1 MPIHGYSFS
10 ETAAIPKTAVSIAS
24 SEVLLPAFTGMVAT
38 LTVHRERMEE
48 LAPAGFSLATD
59 IAEWLVRQGVPFRVA
74 HEVAGECVKVCEAE
88 GIELDQLT
96 DEQFAKISEHL
107 TPEVRTV
114 LNVPG
119 ALASRDGRGGT
130 APSAVAVQ
138 LADIKTDV
146 AAQQTWAAAKRKQ

>member
-1 MPIHGYSFS
+1 MY
-10 ETAAIPKTAVSIAS
+10 KRQ
-24 SEVLLPAFTGMVAT
+24 AT
-38 LTVHRERMEE
+38 LTVNRERMEE

-59 IAEWLVRQGVPFRVA
+59 IAEWLVKQGVPFRVA
-74 HEVAGECVKVCEAE
+74 HEVAGECVKVAE
-88 GIELDQLT
+88 SEGKELDELT
-96 DEQFAKISEHL
+96 DDQFVKISEHL

-138 LADIKTDV
+138 LVEVKADLV
-146 AAQQTWAAAKRKQ
+146 VQHAWATAKQK

>member
-1 MPIHGYSFS
+1 M
-10 ETAAIPKTAVSIAS
+10 
-24 SEVLLPAFTGMVAT
+24 MAT
-38 LTVHRERMEE
+38 LTVNRVRMQE

-59 IAEWLVRQGVPFRVA
+59 IAEWLVKQGVPFRVA

-96 DEQFAKISEHL
+96 DEQFAKISPHL

-114 LNVPG
+114 LDVPG

-130 APSAVAVQ
+130 APSAVVVQLAEVKRDLAVQ
-138 LADIKTDV
+138 LAW
-146 AAQQTWAAAKRKQ
+146 AQAKG